1 MSQET
6 QGQYSPGAKR
16 QQNTETVGYLSI
28 LLSGVVTEYIREVVS
43 PYGLKPIQF
52 LILDVCS
59 RKEADSVSG
68 IARILPFDSSAVSR
82 RVEGLRAAGL
92 LQTRRSREDRR
103 VVHVELTDEGHDLVA
118 ELREEVK
125 AQGTS
130 HMAALSTNEKKRLIS
145 LMRKAMESV
154 EGLE

>member
-1 MSQET
+1 M
-6 QGQYSPGAKR
+6 
-16 QQNTETVGYLSI
+16 GYLSI
-28 LLSGVVTEYIREVVS
+28 LLSGIVTEYIREVVS

-59 RKEADSVSG
+59 RKEADTVSG
-68 IARILPFDSSAVSR
+68 IAQILPFDSSAVSR

-103 VVHVELTDEGHDLVA
+103 VVHVELTAEGHELVA
-118 ELREEVK
+118 ELLEEVK
-125 AQGTS
+125 AQGAN
-130 HMAALSTNEKKRLIS
+130 HMALLSNSEKKRLIF

-154 EGLE
+154 EELQ